1 MKDMNSEKRIPN
13 PKEQRN
19 QKNNK
24 KDKRIK
30 FFCQKVM

>member
-1 MKDMNSEKRIPN
+1 MKDMYSEKSIPN

-24 KDKRIK
+24 QDKRIK
-30 FFCQKVM
+30 FF

>member
-1 MKDMNSEKRIPN
+1 MKDMYSEKSIPN

-24 KDKRIK
+24 EDTASY
-30 FFCQKVM
+30 